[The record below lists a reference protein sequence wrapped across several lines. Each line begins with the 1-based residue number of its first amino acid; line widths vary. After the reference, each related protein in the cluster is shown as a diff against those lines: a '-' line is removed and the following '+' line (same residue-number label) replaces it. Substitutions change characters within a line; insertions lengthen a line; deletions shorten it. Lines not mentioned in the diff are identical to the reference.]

1 MIVEFSVGNFRSI
14 KDLQTISFVASPIV
28 SKYKEVDENNTFQ
41 ATDKLRLLKSLAIYG
56 ANASGKSNFINA
68 FNSFLLILRQSV
80 KVENTLS
87 VYIEPFLLSSETE
100 KKPSYFQIIFI
111 LDGINYRYGFEATNG
126 EIISEWLFSKKQE
139 SSNREHFIFKREN
152 QALDIN
158 DKTFKGIK
166 KFRNLI
172 NSENPVFRNNS
183 LFIASL
189 AAFNEGLS
197 KSIVDYL
204 YSQIGIFS
212 GLGDRT
218 VRQHSDELIASD
230 TELKR
235 ELLEMLKESDT
246 NIIDIKAFEPSD
258 LNVEIEVAKNFNN
271 IFRAGNQKIIA
282 SYHRKDN
289 NGVFEDIMLFFDSH
303 ASEGTKKMYEIYP
316 YIAIALRH
324 GSIVFIDEFDARFH
338 PKLAKKII
346 DLFNNP
352 KTNPKNAQIL
362 VVTHDTNLLS
372 AKTFRRDQILF
383 VEKDKNDASHIYAL
397 AEFKGVRNDASFEKD
412 YLDGRYGAVPFLNNF
427 SSIFEHQL

>member
-1 MIVEFSVGNFRSI
+1 MIVEFSVSNFRSI

-41 ATDKLRLLKSLAIYG
+41 PTDKLRLLKSLAIYG

-68 FNSFLLILRQSV
+68 FNAFVAILRQSV
-80 KVENTLS
+80 KVENALS

-100 KKPSYFQIIFI
+100 KNPSYFQIIFI
-111 LDGINYRYGFEATNG
+111 LEGINYRYGFEATNKA
-126 EIISEWLFSKKQE
+126 IVSEWLFSKKQE
-139 SSNREHFIFKREN
+139 SPNREHFIFKREN

-166 KFRNLI
+166 KFKNLI
-172 NSENPVFRNNS
+172 NNENPVFRDNS
-183 LFIASL
+183 LLITSL
-189 AAFNEGLS
+189 AAFNEDLS
-197 KSIVDYL
+197 KSILDYC
-204 YSQIGIFS
+204 SQIGIFS
-212 GLGDRT
+212 GLGDRV

-235 ELLEMLKESDT
+235 DLLEMLRESDT

-271 IFRAGNQKIIA
+271 RFSAGNQKIIA
-282 SYHRKDN
+282 SYHRKNN

-316 YIAIALRH
+316 YISIALKH
-324 GSIVFIDEFDARFH
+324 GGIVFIDEFDARFH
-338 PKLAKKII
+338 PRLAKKII
-346 DLFNNP
+346 DLFNSP

-383 VEKDKNDASHIYAL
+383 VEKNKNEASHMYAL